1 MLHVAFDIK
10 GKIKKY
16 LPIVNGQLS
25 TVKRGQI
32 LILALV
38 FMVVLTILILSLYS
52 RLQIFLN
59 TSKRSYTTEYTL
71 NLADAGL
78 DYALS
83 RLNTNPLTWNGA
95 ATLIP
100 LGIGE
105 FEVSAIGCGAGSLN
119 RCITATGYW
128 PTQASPKYK
137 QQAKAVAIPADTS
150 QTIIL
155 PYAVQ
160 ALDGGISLTGTY
172 VKSNIGTTHLA
183 TAYTYGQLSSTLPYG
198 KICGYGY
205 GSNSIVGVLFG
216 CNSGDGPQPAS
227 PYTQ

>member
-105 FEVSAIGCGAGSLN
+105 FEVSAIGCGAGSH
-119 RCITATGYW
+119 R
-128 PTQASPKYK
+128 
-137 QQAKAVAIPADTS
+137 
-150 QTIIL
+150 
-155 PYAVQ
+155 
-160 ALDGGISLTGTY
+160 
-172 VKSNIGTTHLA
+172 
-183 TAYTYGQLSSTLPYG
+183 
-198 KICGYGY
+198 
-205 GSNSIVGVLFG
+205 
-216 CNSGDGPQPAS
+216 
-227 PYTQ
+227 